1 MLTQHVSIFQR
12 LLTPITMGD
21 KNMTNTTFASMPTLA
36 SLDSQ
41 PSPLM
46 LVEEI
51 ASINDFTPV
60 GIVKERE
67 HC

>member
-1 MLTQHVSIFQR
+1 
-12 LLTPITMGD
+12 
-21 KNMTNTTFASMPTLA
+21 MTNTTFASMPTLA